1 MPRGLPRRAK
11 ESVCK
16 AREAALLAVE
26 VYNKPAVTFR
36 TGGFISLIVIAWTAL
51 FHAIFFRRGVKPYYR
66 KKNSSRYVRIGKDQ
80 KDYKHWELSECLL
93 RYYGDNNTPERMNL
107 ELIREVRDKIEHRSM
122 PEIDTDVFG
131 ECQACILNFEELLI
145 EEFGEKYSIN
155 SYLTFPLQISRKF
168 PEQPLKLSA
177 DSKGVLA
184 FVKEYRSAL
193 SADIYGDQK
202 YSFKVYLVPKVGN
215 RLTRDTA
222 AVEFIHYD
230 PTKSKEMEEYEKV
243 VAFIKERHVPVI
255 NLDYLKATQVKEQ
268 VQQAGVPD
276 FSMNKHTWSWRY
288 YGVRPSWH
296 DPYPAQCKTE
306 YCIYDNVHHDYVYT
320 EKWVEF
326 LIEKW
331 SDPEERERILR
342 DPKCRVARRAQ

>member
-1 MPRGLPRRAK
+1 MPRGLPRRVR
-11 ESVCK
+11 ESLSK

-36 TGGFISLIVIAWTAL
+36 TGGFISLAVIAWTAL

-66 KKNSSRYVRIGKDQ
+66 KKDNRRYKRTGKDQ
-80 KDYKHWELSECLL
+80 KDYKHWELSECL
-93 RYYGDNNTPERMNL
+93 RQYYRDSNTPVRMNL
-107 ELIREVRDKIEHRSM
+107 EFIREVRDKIEHRSM
-122 PEIDTDVFG
+122 PEIDTNVFG

-155 SYLTFPLQISRKF
+155 SYLTFLLQISRKL

-177 DSKGVLA
+177 DSKGVLS

-193 SADIYGDQK
+193 SADIYGSQR

-215 RLTRDTA
+215 HLTRDTA

-230 PTKSKEMEEYEKV
+230 PAKPEEMEQYEKV
-243 VAFIKERHVPVI
+243 VEFIKERHVPVI
-255 NLDYLKATQVKEQ
+255 NLDCLKATQVRDQ
-268 VQQAGVPD
+268 VKRAVPD
-276 FSMNKHTWSWRY
+276 FDIHKHTLSWKHY
-288 YGVRPSWH
+288 EVRPLW
-296 DPYPAQCKTE
+296 DDAYPAQCQTD
-306 YCIYDNVHHDYVYT
+306 YCIYDNLHHDYVYT
-320 EKWVEF
+320 KKWVEF
-326 LIEKW
+326 LIEQW

-342 DPKCRVARRAQ
+342 DPKCRVARRVQ